1 MALRTRLAACHSV
14 RFGTGPYRPEDGTIV
29 KMGES
34 FKAWCRVKERPMS
47 SQNQTP
53 KPDQN
58 EVAAA
63 AEQFAAQALKSAMER
78 ALDGL
83 LVFDA
88 LERKQKPKD

>member
-1 MALRTRLAACHSV
+1 
-14 RFGTGPYRPEDGTIV
+14 
-29 KMGES
+29 
-34 FKAWCRVKERPMS
+34 MS

-88 LERKQKPKD
+88 LERKQRPKD